1 MLRKNIK
8 LFFVL
13 FFNKNYIM
21 EEIDVLF
28 ITNTEPII
36 LNEKLNDKAFDCEML
51 LTFMDKQYGCLMP
64 SADYYKYLKK
74 RITEFKKNIYCN
86 LTAEDKQIIN
96 LLDKFT
102 IKLINDSIKINIEEM
117 EFITRF
123 NELND

>member
-1 MLRKNIK
+1 MYR
-8 LFFVL
+8 
-13 FFNKNYIM
+13 M

-28 ITNTEPII
+28 ITNTEPIELKE
-36 LNEKLNDKAFDCEML
+36 LNNKAFDCEML
-51 LTFMDKQYGCLMP
+51 LTFLDKQYGGLMK
-64 SADYYKYLKK
+64 SEDYYKYLKK
-74 RITEFKKNIYCN
+74 KITEFKKQLYCN

-123 NELND
+123 NELKD